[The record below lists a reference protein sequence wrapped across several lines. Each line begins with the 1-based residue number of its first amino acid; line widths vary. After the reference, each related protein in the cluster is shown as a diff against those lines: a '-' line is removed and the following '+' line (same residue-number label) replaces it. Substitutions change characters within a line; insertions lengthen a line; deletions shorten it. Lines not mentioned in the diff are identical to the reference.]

1 MEDKVLIVGPGSY
14 LTKVVE
20 QGLGKRRHGFEVLTA
35 TNGKTAIQLLK
46 AEAISVLVSEF
57 NIPKAR
63 DISFINYITE
73 YFPDV
78 DLIVVGGLTSQE
90 FRKLVNTESTVEY
103 IRKPYKPDT
112 IVTKIE
118 EVLDRQ
124 VDGGVLHNVSSGI
137 FLQLIQMEQR
147 TCTIRIMDNAT
158 RKKGVLFFKDGVLLD
173 GRSSGLQGE
182 SAAYE
187 IFSWDYVSIWI
198 QNSCCQTQ
206 KKINSELQ
214 AVLLEALRRK
224 DEVEAKKPSAQQ
236 EAEEIFE
243 PEEVLETEEADGTD
257 TVGRIRELLEKES
270 GHGFDVIDI
279 YEDTAWDSLLA
290 QASRIG
296 AFFEAGELKV
306 AYVDG
311 GELNDY
317 LLVPE
322 EQTIVLVVDPKCP
335 RDRLMKLLIPSD

>member
-1 MEDKVLIVGPGSY
+1 
-14 LTKVVE
+14 
-20 QGLGKRRHGFEVLTA
+20 
-35 TNGKTAIQLLK
+35 
-46 AEAISVLVSEF
+46 
-57 NIPKAR
+57 
-63 DISFINYITE
+63 
-73 YFPDV
+73 
-78 DLIVVGGLTSQE
+78 
-90 FRKLVNTESTVEY
+90 
-103 IRKPYKPDT
+103 
-112 IVTKIE
+112 
-118 EVLDRQ
+118 
-124 VDGGVLHNVSSGI
+124 
-137 FLQLIQMEQR
+137 
-147 TCTIRIMDNAT
+147 MDNAT
-158 RKKGVLFFKDGVLLD
+158 RKRGVLFFKDGALLD
-173 GRSSGLQGE
+173 ARSNGLQGE
-182 SAAYE
+182 PAAYE

-206 KKINSELQ
+206 KKIDGELQ

-224 DEVEAKKPSAQQ
+224 DEAEAKKVSAQK
-236 EAEEIFE
+236 AEEIFE
-243 PEEVLETEEADGTD
+243 PEEVLEPEEADDTD

-306 AYVDG
+306 AYVDR

-322 EQTIVLVVDPKCP
+322 EQTVVLVVDPKCP